1 MRVLCTSS
9 ASSDSGHV
17 RRVGRVTVLSLHW
30 LHGRVIQIDDQVL
43 VNRVL
48 VGRL

>member
-1 MRVLCTSS
+1 MCILGTGR

-17 RRVGRVTVLSLHW
+17 RRVGRVTVLSLDW
-30 LHGRVIQIDDQVL
+30 LHGRVVQIDPQVL
-43 VNRVL
+43 VDRVL